1 MSVAERELTIV
12 RWTREHPAVF
22 GVLVGVVVAVAWFLA
37 ELLMDSASDPTDHH
51 HNILVRVGFAIVFGV
66 VVGLVRYAEARKRR
80 RLHVELHPEGHQCT
94 DEQAAELLGEPIAE
108 AEDSVT

>member
-1 MSVAERELTIV
+1 MAGRESHLV
-12 RWTREHPAVF
+12 RWTREHPAIF
-22 GVLVGVVVAVAWFLA
+22 GVLIGIVAAVACFLFA
-37 ELLMDSASDPTDHH
+37 LLMDSAGDPTNHH
-51 HNILVRVGFAIVFGV
+51 HNIPVRVGLSIGV
-66 VVGLVRYAEARKRR
+66 GIVVGLVRYAEARKRR